1 MAELPR
7 NTETICVVDDEEAV
21 RLFITDVLQK
31 QGYTILPASNGRKAL
46 QVCENHKGPIHLLV
60 SDVVMPVMGGV
71 KLAEMLCSTHP
82 GIKVLLLSGFTDDK
96 LAHYRIRKDQ
106 IAFLQKPVSPEALV
120 RKVREV
126 LDGQPGTILGRDSA
140 ADADS
145 GAIREAPAIASD
157 HRLTLQVVD
166 GTFAICKLADS
177 IPSWATA
184 GDFFSITRTAD
195 ELSVVCQQGA
205 VPEGVVCERDWRCL
219 RVAGAMPFSVVAVL
233 ASLTAPL
240 AEAGISVF
248 AISTFDTDYLLVKEE
263 DFERATAVLEQA
275 GHATER

>member
-21 RLFITDVLQK
+21 RLFITDVLEK
-31 QGYTILPASNGRKAL
+31 RGYTILPASNGRKAL

-71 KLAEMLCSTHP
+71 KLAEMLSSTHP

-96 LAHYRIRKDQ
+96 LAHYQLKKDQ
-106 IAFLQKPVSPEALV
+106 IAFLQKPFSPEALAG
-120 RKVREV
+120 KVREV
-126 LDGQPGTILGRDSA
+126 LDGQPGTILGHDSG

-145 GAIREAPAIASD
+145 GASREAPAITSG
-157 HRLTLQVVD
+157 RQLTLQVVD
-166 GTFAICKLADS
+166 GTFAICKLGGS

-184 GDFFSITRTAD
+184 GDFSSITRTAD
-195 ELSVVCQQGA
+195 ELSVVCQQDA

-233 ASLTAPL
+233 ASMSAPL
-240 AEAGISVF
+240 VEAGISVF
-248 AISTFDTDYLLVKEE
+248 AISTFDTAYLLVKEN
-263 DFERATAVLEQA
+263 DFERATAVLE
-275 GHATER
+275 GEGRTVER